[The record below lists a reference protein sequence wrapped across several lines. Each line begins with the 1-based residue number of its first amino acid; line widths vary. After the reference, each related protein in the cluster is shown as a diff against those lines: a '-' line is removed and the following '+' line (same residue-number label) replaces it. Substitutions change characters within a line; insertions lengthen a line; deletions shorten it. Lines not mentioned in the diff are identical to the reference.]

1 MFDWKKL
8 WEAAKEPL
16 RLLVLAVIPAILTYF
31 EVIDTSWALVITALL
46 RFLDKYLHLQAP
58 EGTSG
63 GLTRF

>member
-16 RLLVLAVIPAILTYF
+16 RLLVLAVIPAILAYF
-31 EVIDTSWALVITALL
+31 SVIDATWAIVITALL

>member
-31 EVIDTSWALVITALL
+31 EVIDTSWAIVITALL

>member
-46 RFLDKYLHLQAP
+46 RFIDKYLHLQAP

>member
-31 EVIDTSWALVITALL
+31 EVIDTSWALVIVALL